1 MNFFALLHSATI
13 CTMYCIIA
21 SGQIV
26 PSTGQ
31 MLDQSMI
38 FLENATNASVAVKT
52 PAEVSLAKNYGL
64 AIVGWGANT
73 QNSPVCR
80 EEEKKL
86 ATEAAAIKA
95 AGSGTRTA
103 VYAGRCRWPV

>member
-1 MNFFALLHSATI
+1 
-13 CTMYCIIA
+13 
-21 SGQIV
+21 
-26 PSTGQ
+26 

-95 AGSGTRTA
+95 AGSGTCTA
-103 VYAGRCRWPV
+103 VYAGQFEMAVRKYDNQRKAHILRHHQLSHL